1 MYKETT
7 YKSRVDSKIDDFY
20 FIIFTQLLCLIIDS
34 VNLVT
39 ESTPTFKM
47 SQELGPLVSVVYLG
61 KSIWRLLYV
70 LVNINGWSMSSCV
83 KVHEGVILSGLLNIL
98 LGQLYLYVV
107 ILYKESLTKR
117 QDETSAS
124 TQSII
129 VDADKKKEK
138 L

>member
-1 MYKETT
+1 M
-7 YKSRVDSKIDDFY
+7 DDFY

-47 SQELGPLVSVVYLG
+47 SQELGPLISVVYL
-61 KSIWRLLYV
+61 
-70 LVNINGWSMSSCV
+70 GWSMSSCV
-83 KVHEGVILSGLLNIL
+83 KVHEGVILSGLVNVL

-117 QDETSAS
+117 QDEISAS
-124 TQSII
+124 TQSVI